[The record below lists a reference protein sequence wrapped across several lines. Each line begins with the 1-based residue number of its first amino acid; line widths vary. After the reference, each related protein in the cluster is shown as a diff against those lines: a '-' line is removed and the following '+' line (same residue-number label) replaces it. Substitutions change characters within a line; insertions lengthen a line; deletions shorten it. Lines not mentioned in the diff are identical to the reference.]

1 MKWHTEGEYQAV
13 HAYGIQ
19 LIKQLII
26 ADESINQE
34 TSSSTKQSNDDLL
47 SSIQNSQN
55 QSSFM
60 KSVGKS

>member
-1 MKWHTEGEYQAV
+1 MTYQRRIP
-13 HAYGIQ
+13 GGPCLIQ